1 MPPFAFRRGRSS
13 KSNLTNNDVLDT
25 SFKTDRYANVFEL
38 PPHESDITEGVESGK
53 MKKCALSMLEMSEIG
68 MMREFGAMIDSM
80 EGDAAGGRGEPIA
93 VNEDDFLLIDDSERS
108 DDVGGVSAESDSSMG
123 GFFRYF
129 APSSGGMRR
138 STSMVSFGSGE
149 HDLCLS
155 SMMGPT
161 LPEIDEKEEEE
172 VRPLQISMEKEIES
186 GVGEELVVGV
196 NFNDNGDAPRIK
208 SHTKSSSTLLELDQ
222 SQTNTGLRSSLKRQ
236 DSNASFTSTNSNNNG
251 LRSSLKRR
259 DSANDLDM
267 SSTSVN
273 STKPMKRNVS
283 FTSLEI
289 RSYNITLGDAP
300 TLNGPPISLD
310 WDHSAPETHRIDA
323 YEEARTDH
331 RRSKHEMLMPPS
343 HRRYLLMR
351 EAGFTRGEI
360 QKAVEEAKRVAE
372 NRRRTRKNVKLQP
385 VEEILES
392 GKRKFGRLMN
402 RRGSKEL

>member
-1 MPPFAFRRGRSS
+1 
-13 KSNLTNNDVLDT
+13 
-25 SFKTDRYANVFEL
+25 
-38 PPHESDITEGVESGK
+38 
-53 MKKCALSMLEMSEIG
+53 
-68 MMREFGAMIDSM
+68 
-80 EGDAAGGRGEPIA
+80 
-93 VNEDDFLLIDDSERS
+93 
-108 DDVGGVSAESDSSMG
+108 
-123 GFFRYF
+123 
-129 APSSGGMRR
+129 
-138 STSMVSFGSGE
+138 
-149 HDLCLS
+149 
-155 SMMGPT
+155 
-161 LPEIDEKEEEE
+161 
-172 VRPLQISMEKEIES
+172 
-186 GVGEELVVGV
+186 
-196 NFNDNGDAPRIK
+196 
-208 SHTKSSSTLLELDQ
+208 
-222 SQTNTGLRSSLKRQ
+222 
-236 DSNASFTSTNSNNNG
+236 
-251 LRSSLKRR
+251 
-259 DSANDLDM
+259 M

-273 STKPMKRNVS
+273 TNKPMKRNVS

-323 YEEARTDH
+323 YEEARTDR

-351 EAGFTRGEI
+351 EAGFPRGEI